1 MSYSKKVHQDP
12 ASDNSPV
19 VEQSPL
25 VPADPNSN
33 GKSID
38 DSHTILLGET
48 SVKAENERQSEV
60 HVPN

>member
-1 MSYSKKVHQDP
+1 MSSSKKISQDP
-12 ASDNSPV
+12 APDTSPV

-48 SVKAENERQSEV
+48 SMKAENERQSEV